1 VIAPWE
7 DIKVQLLRR
16 RVLQFAGTAAAVLA
30 LPRFAAAL
38 DYPVRPI
45 RFVVGFAAGSGLDIT
60 ARLIGQA
67 MTERLGQ
74 TVVIDNRPGAG
85 TNIATESVVNAAPD
99 GYTILMVSTASFT
112 NGALYEHLSFDFI
125 RDIAP
130 VASVSRGAFVLL
142 VNSALPAQ
150 TIPEFIAYAKANP
163 GKIAVASAGSGT
175 VTHVSGEM
183 FKIMT
188 GIDTVHVAYRGE
200 PQALTDLIA
209 GQVQCDFNTLSGA
222 AEFIRSGKLRALG
235 VTTAKRS
242 EIFPDIPAIGEFVPG
257 YEANLWNGIGAPRAT
272 PADVIDKLNAAIN
285 AGLNDPK
292 VKAQFAALGSI
303 TAPMTPAEYG
313 KVIVTETERWGKV
326 IRAAGIKAE

>member
-1 VIAPWE
+1 MQFPRR
-7 DIKVQLLRR
+7 KFLL
-16 RVLQFAGTAAAVLA
+16 LTAG
-30 LPRFAAAL
+30 AAAL
-38 DYPVRPI
+38 PVLPSVARAQSYPARPLH
-45 RFVVGFAAGSGLDIT
+45 FVVGFAAGSGLDIT

-67 MTERLGQ
+67 MSEQLGQ
-74 TVVIDNRPGAG
+74 SVVIDNRPGAG
-85 TNIATESVVNAAPD
+85 TNIAAESVVNAAPD

-112 NGALYEHLSFDFI
+112 NGALYQHLNFDFI

-130 VASVSRGAFVLL
+130 VASVTRGAFVML
-142 VNSALPAQ
+142 VNPEFPAK
-150 TIPEFIAYAKANP
+150 TIPEFITYAKANA

-175 VTHVSGEM
+175 VTHISGEM

-188 GIDTVHVAYRGE
+188 SIDTVHIAYRGE

-209 GQVQCDFNTLSGA
+209 GQVQADFNTLSGA
-222 AEFIRSGKLRALG
+222 AEFIKTGKVRALG

-272 PADVIDKLNAAIN
+272 PPEIIDKLNAAIN

-292 VKAQFAALGSI
+292 VKAQFAELGSAV
-303 TAPMTPAEYG
+303 APMSPADYG
-313 KVIVTETERWGKV
+313 KVIVTETDRWTKV
-326 IRAAGIKAE
+326 IRAAHITAE

>member
-1 VIAPWE
+1 M
-7 DIKVQLLRR
+7 QTTRR
-16 RVLQFAGTAAAVLA
+16 CFLHLAGTAAALPA

-45 RFVVGFAAGSGLDIT
+45 HFVVGFAAGSGLDIT

-67 MTERLGQ
+67 MSEHLGQ

-85 TNIATESVVNAAPD
+85 TNIATESVVNAPPD

-112 NGALYEHLSFDFI
+112 NGALYEHLNFDFI

-130 VASVSRGAFVLL
+130 VASVSRGAFVML
-142 VNSALPAQ
+142 VNPAFPAK
-150 TIPEFIAYAKANP
+150 TIPEFIAYAKAHP
-163 GKIAVASAGSGT
+163 GITVASAGSGT

-209 GQVQCDFNTLSGA
+209 GQVNCDFNTLSGA
-222 AEFIRSGKLRALG
+222 AEFIRTGKLRALG
-235 VTTAKRS
+235 VTTAQRS

-272 PADVIDKLNAAIN
+272 PPEIIDKLNAAIN

-292 VKAQFAALGSI
+292 VKAQFAELGSM
-303 TAPMTPAEYG
+303 TAPLTPAEYG
-313 KVIVTETERWGKV
+313 KVIATETERWGKV